1 MAMKRAAKR
10 RRRILLFV
18 FPLVLIYMA
27 VAGFMYT
34 ERSLR
39 PTLLTIAEARAK
51 VIATQAV
58 NEAINA
64 LIGPNM
70 KYDAFVTVREDKD
83 GNVTWA
89 QINTVE
95 INRITNRITMA
106 VQEQFQLFKSETIRI
121 PFGQVYGSPILANL
135 GPRIRVEITPI
146 GTVQTSV
153 IDTFEEAGINQTRHK
168 IYCMVHSDVRIVL
181 PFITQTVEVE
191 SQVPLADM
199 IYLGRV
205 PNTYLSAPLPWSNR

>member
-1 MAMKRAAKR
+1 MVRKR
-10 RRRILLFV
+10 RRQRKFLWFLVPALLLYSLISGFLFV
-18 FPLVLIYMA
+18 
-27 VAGFMYT
+27 

-39 PTLLTIAEARAK
+39 PTLITIAEARAK

-58 NEAINA
+58 NESINERV
-64 LIGPNM
+64 GPNV
-70 KYDAFVTVREDKD
+70 KYEALVAVREDKD

-95 INRITNRITMA
+95 INRLTNQITLA
-106 VQEQFQLFKSETIRI
+106 VQDQFKRFRSETIRI
-121 PFGQVYGSPILANL
+121 PLGQVYGSPILANL
-135 GPRIRVEITPI
+135 GPRIPVEITPI
-146 GTVQTSV
+146 GTVQTTVS
-153 IDTFEEAGINQTRHK
+153 DTFEEAGINQTRHK
-168 IYCMVHSDVRIVL
+168 IYCIVHSDVRMVL

-205 PNTYLSAPLPWSNR
+205 PNTYLKAPLNLPLR